1 MRPMELFHQVSSQL
15 STTNDIQFE
24 LSQKLC
30 QDRKFQMIIPF
41 PTVPILIVI
50 FSA

>member
-30 QDRKFQMIIPF
+30 QDRKFQMIIRF
-41 PTVPILIVI
+41 PTVPILIVSI
-50 FSA
+50 IP

>member
-1 MRPMELFHQVSSQL
+1 MELFHQVSSQL

-30 QDRKFQMIIPF
+30 QDRKFQMISRF
-41 PTVPILIVI
+41 PTVPIFIVSI
-50 FSA
+50 IP